1 MDWFLHDIDLRHERV
16 KCYLLLKNTS
26 SEFCSAFFCHSFHF
40 IAFLIKQGFLL
51 LLLLLLAGYITVKE
65 KTHFCSRNEPETSYA
80 EDHGNYIEMTIAE
93 TNVDVNLEI
102 SLLSDFP
109 ESASL
114 EAKGFNR
121 TMEEI
126 LLKKKFKKN

>member
-1 MDWFLHDIDLRHERV
+1 M
-16 KCYLLLKNTS
+16 
-26 SEFCSAFFCHSFHF
+26 
-40 IAFLIKQGFLL
+40 L
-51 LLLLLLAGYITVKE
+51 LLLLLLAGYITVKA
-65 KTHFCSRNEPETSYA
+65 KTHFCSRNESETSYA

-109 ESASL
+109 EPVSL
-114 EAKGFNR
+114 EAKGFNE

>member
-1 MDWFLHDIDLRHERV
+1 M
-16 KCYLLLKNTS
+16 
-26 SEFCSAFFCHSFHF
+26 
-40 IAFLIKQGFLL
+40 
-51 LLLLLLAGYITVKE
+51 LLLLLAGYITVKA
-65 KTHFCSRNEPETSYA
+65 KTHFCSRNESETSYA
-80 EDHGNYIEMTIAE
+80 EDHGNYIGMTIAE

-109 ESASL
+109 ESVSFG
-114 EAKGFNR
+114 AKGFNE

>member
-1 MDWFLHDIDLRHERV
+1 M
-16 KCYLLLKNTS
+16 
-26 SEFCSAFFCHSFHF
+26 
-40 IAFLIKQGFLL
+40 L
-51 LLLLLLAGYITVKE
+51 LLLLLLAGYITVKA
-65 KTHFCSRNEPETSYA
+65 KTHFCSRNKSETSYA

-93 TNVDVNLEI
+93 TNVDVNLEY

-109 ESASL
+109 EPVSL
-114 EAKGFNR
+114 EAKGFNE

>member
-1 MDWFLHDIDLRHERV
+1 M
-16 KCYLLLKNTS
+16 
-26 SEFCSAFFCHSFHF
+26 
-40 IAFLIKQGFLL
+40 L
-51 LLLLLLAGYITVKE
+51 LLLLLLASYITVKA
-65 KTHFCSRNEPETSYA
+65 KTHFCSRNESETSYA

-93 TNVDVNLEI
+93 ANVDVNLEI

-109 ESASL
+109 ESVSL
-114 EAKGFNR
+114 EAKGFNE